1 MASAFDDIL
10 PWKNIKRCTL
20 ADNGMVNHY
29 YGDVDYAEDGS
40 DGQVMVEIPMFWYK
54 TRVVGDKYYWLI
66 SPIYRPSYKLHP
78 AFIRN
83 GVVKEKIYVGA
94 FQASFYDV
102 SAGAYAD
109 YYLSGDVDATP
120 SGTPPDVNATTGDK
134 LASIAGRYP
143 LTKQYIYDFRT
154 MARNRGSGWE
164 QWDFLTVSALQMLFV
179 VEFGSL
185 NGQAILG
192 QGVVSESSAAFNAHQ
207 TGETTGNGSYGIT
220 TDGVHAMSF
229 RGIENF
235 WGNVWQWVDGLN
247 IKTNND
253 PYVADHNFLHDKFA
267 DPYERL
273 GIALPNANGYISK
286 IHVTEN
292 FDYGFLPSEAA
303 GSNSTYFCDYHYQ
316 AAGNRVAL
324 VGGGWYHSLDAGPF
338 YWNLYRSSA
347 NRYWDIGGRLLY
359 IAP

>member
-1 MASAFDDIL
+1 MSVFDGL
-10 PWKNIKRCTL
+10 YPWAGMRRCSLNDSGIVT
-20 ADNGMVNHY
+20 AY
-29 YGDVDYAEDGS
+29 YGQTAYKEDGTN
-40 DGQVMVEIPMFWYK
+40 GQVMVEIPKFFYK
-54 TRVVGDKYYWLI
+54 TTQIGDEIKWAI
-66 SPIYRPSYKLHP
+66 SDVPKPGYKLHP

-207 TGETTGNGSYGIT
+207 TGETSGNGSYGVT
-220 TDGVHAMSF
+220 TDGIHAMSF
-229 RGIENF
+229 RGVENF
-235 WGNVWQWVDGLN
+235 WGNVAQWVDGLN
-247 IKTNND
+247 IKADHD
-253 PYVADHNFLHDKFA
+253 PYVADHGFVHNTFV
-267 DPYERL
+267 DPYHRL
-273 GIALPNANGYISK
+273 GILLPAANGYVSK
-286 IHVTEN
+286 IHITED
-292 FDYGFLPSEAA
+292 FDYGFLPAEVS
-303 GSNSTYFCDYHYQ
+303 GSLSTYFCDYHYQ
-316 AAGNRVAL
+316 AAGNSVTR
-324 VGGGWYHSLDAGPF
+324 VGGGWAYSSSTGPF
-338 YWNLYRSSA
+338 YWSLNGSSA
-347 NRYWDIGGRLLY
+347 SWYWAIGGRLLY

>member
-20 ADNGMVNHY
+20 ADNGTVNHY

-40 DGQVMVEIPMFWYK
+40 DGQVMVEIPKFWYK
-54 TRVVGDKYYWLI
+54 TRVVGGKYYWSI
-66 SPIYRPSYKLHP
+66 SSIYRPGYKLHP
-78 AFIRN
+78 AFVRN
-83 GVVKEKIYVGA
+83 GTIKEKIYVGA

-102 SAGAYAD
+102 SESKYEE
-109 YYLSGDVDATP
+109 YYKVGDASGVPSGVAPDAT
-120 SGTPPDVNATTGDK
+120 ATTGDR
-134 LASIAGRYP
+134 LSSVAGKYP
-143 LTKQYIYDFRT
+143 VTQQYIYNFRT
-154 MARNRGSGWE
+154 MARNRGEGWE
-164 QWDFLTVSALQMLFV
+164 QWDFLTVSALQMLFI

-192 QGVVSESSAAFNAHQ
+192 QGVVGESSAAFNAHQ

-247 IKTNND
+247 IKANND

-273 GIALPNANGYISK
+273 GIALPNANGYMSK

-303 GSNSTYFCDYHYQ
+303 GSNSTYFCDYYYQ
-316 AAGNRVAL
+316 NSGNRVAL
-324 VGGGWYHSLDAGPF
+324 VGGIWNYSSYAGPF
-338 YWNLYRSSA
+338 IWNLIISSGSRS
-347 NRYWDIGGRLLY
+347 WVIGGRLLY